1 MRRMRLPNA
10 MRGLLAAAVA
20 ATALQAQSIE
30 VYSEFRRVDPF
41 GEIVPQDRGG
51 EPREILSP
59 LVARNSHLS
68 IHIVVRT
75 PPGKHYYLFVGSNPE
90 DIFDITVY
98 KEMWRKQGSTWAPDR
113 LLRVETPYL
122 SHIPDRYHGLNSQRV
137 EVFFL
142 DVYVPADLKPGRY
155 KLEPQ
160 VSCDGRWAIYPMEV
174 RVSDVVVP
182 EHRYVPARLPSTK
195 LPSDAAALG
204 PLRAYLCGEAERHRD
219 GTESIRALI
228 RRNVLEDI
236 ALAREKEKTLGKEA
250 VARILLRGLNI
261 GSDAFCALKK
271 ITSEYGPEWYLRA
284 RDVLY
289 RGERKFY

>member
-1 MRRMRLPNA
+1 
-10 MRGLLAAAVA
+10 MRGTVLRSVVLILLAAGVP
-20 ATALQAQSIE
+20 ALHGQSIQ

-41 GEIVPQDRGG
+41 GQIVPQDRGG

-59 LVARNSHLS
+59 LVARNAHLTL
-68 IHIVVRT
+68 HIVVEA

-90 DIFDITVY
+90 DIFDIKVY
-98 KEMWRKQGSTWAPDR
+98 KEMWRKQGSTWVPDR
-113 LLRVETPYL
+113 LLPVETPYL
-122 SHIPDRYHGLNSQRV
+122 SHLPDRYHGLSNQKV
-137 EVFFL
+137 EVFLL
-142 DVYVPADLKPGRY
+142 DIFVPADLKPGRY

-160 VSCDGRWAIYPMEV
+160 VSCDGRWAIYPMEI

-182 EHRYVPARLPSTK
+182 EYRYFPARLPSTK
-195 LPSDAAALG
+195 LGSDAAALG
-204 PLRAYLCGEAERHRD
+204 PLRAYLCGEAEFPRN

-228 RRNVLEDI
+228 RRNVLQDI

-250 VARILLRGLNI
+250 VARILLRGLNL
-261 GSDAFCALKK
+261 GADAFCALKK